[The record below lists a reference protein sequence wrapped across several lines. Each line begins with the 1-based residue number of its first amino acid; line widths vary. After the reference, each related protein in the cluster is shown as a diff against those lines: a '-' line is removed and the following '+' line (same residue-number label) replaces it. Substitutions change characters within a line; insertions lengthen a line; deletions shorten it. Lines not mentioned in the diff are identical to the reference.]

1 MATIAPTT
9 PRRYVAD
16 IAHPRPEW
24 SDQQRIAWKAARLL
38 QMAWLELNYAWDQ
51 RAIPSYEPVERAGN
65 LYLELERELRTIG
78 LFEEV
83 K

>member
-1 MATIAPTT
+1 MAIST

-16 IAHPRPEW
+16 IEHAKPEW
-24 SDQQRIAWKAARLL
+24 NDAQRLAWKAAHMLL
-38 QMAWLELNYAWDQ
+38 MAYLELNYAWEQ

-65 LYLELERELRTIG
+65 AYLELERELRIIG